1 MSFPLHRPRRLRRSA
16 AMRRLVAETRLH
28 PAELIL
34 PAFIKEGAAEP
45 VPIASMPGVVQH
57 TADSLKAA
65 GAEAAGDVDEV
76 VHEIAVPLAEPEQD
90 GVGGLVRV
98 FVEKLGANRILDGL
112 GEGGIR
118 VLVPADL
125 LHNIARAYPQPR
137 CVSVHSCG
145 TQVPCPPLQFRWLVW
160 ALA

>member
-65 GAEAAGDVDEV
+65 GAEAEVLTRAEASRLRAINDDEFAADAL
-76 VHEIAVPLAEPEQD
+76 AVPVKQ
-90 GVGGLVRV
+90 
-98 FVEKLGANRILDGL
+98 
-112 GEGGIR
+112 
-118 VLVPADL
+118 PAVKA
-125 LHNIARAYPQPR
+125 ARESEA
-137 CVSVHSCG
+137 
-145 TQVPCPPLQFRWLVW
+145 
-160 ALA
+160 A

>member
-65 GAEAAGDVDEV
+65 GAEAA
-76 VHEIAVPLAEPEQD
+76 P
-90 GVGGLVRV
+90 
-98 FVEKLGANRILDGL
+98 ANSSLRNCWRSWSLRISSRMYSL
-112 GEGGIR
+112 
-118 VLVPADL
+118 LVP
-125 LHNIARAYPQPR
+125 
-137 CVSVHSCG
+137 
-145 TQVPCPPLQFRWLVW
+145 
-160 ALA
+160 